1 MNTLLF
7 LILFTNS
14 EDLKRVRLSLHEMI
28 FLAVILLMPFLAFCG
43 MAWIIFVEG
52 IAGIAEGTP
61 RWPFLMMVFSLIIG
75 IICTAGVVSC
85 IRLLYE
91 CGRDLKSIRQNK
103 ASQK

>member
-1 MNTLLF
+1 
-7 LILFTNS
+7 
-14 EDLKRVRLSLHEMI
+14 
-28 FLAVILLMPFLAFCG
+28 
-43 MAWIIFVEG
+43 
-52 IAGIAEGTP
+52 
-61 RWPFLMMVFSLIIG
+61 MMVFSLIIG